1 MINRFLY
8 SSYRFFYVWQLWR
21 ERRFTSSGWMMAALV
36 GLMGLFSLETNR
48 AMIYQAFAFILPV
61 MGIAIAVSLFFR
73 GRFDIRR
80 ELPRY
85 ATAGEK
91 LIYTVS
97 VTNRTRRRQRGL
109 LAVEDSADPCPS
121 MEEMLTIPE
130 PHEAKRNAWDR
141 RVMWFRFQWLINLRR
156 RADTREFPLLPM
168 EPGATVKN
176 RVELMPLRRGRLQL
190 SGLTITRPDPFGL
203 FKAAVRVR
211 QQQTVL
217 ILPRRYP
224 VPFLTLP
231 GSRRFQPG
239 GVAMA
244 SSVGDSQ
251 EFFSVREYRP
261 GDPLRHIH
269 WKSWARIG
277 KPVIKEFQDEFF
289 VRHALILDTFE
300 PNGETDA
307 FEDAVAVA
315 ASFVDAF
322 QTREA
327 LLDLMFVEDR
337 AYCFSSGRGLSD
349 TARMMEILA
358 DVTACR
364 DKSFASLFPVV
375 FENASRLSGCLC
387 VLLKW
392 DEPRQEFIRR
402 LRGMRLPLRVLVIR
416 DSAAQDEFDTGPMK
430 DMPAAF
436 HVLETGKIKEGLAAI

>member
-8 SSYRFFYVWQLWR
+8 RSYRFFYRWELWR
-21 ERRFTSSGWMMAALV
+21 ERRFTGSGWMMIALT

-48 AMIYQAFAFILPV
+48 TMIYQAFAFLLPV
-61 MGIAIAVSLFFR
+61 MCLAAIFSLFFR
-73 GRFDIRR
+73 GRFDVRR

-85 ATAGEK
+85 ATVGEK
-91 LIYTVS
+91 LTYIVT
-97 VTNRTRRRQRGL
+97 VTNRTRHRQRGL
-109 LAVEDSADPCPS
+109 LAIEDSADPCPG

-130 PHEAKRNAWDR
+130 PGEEKRNAWDR
-141 RVMWFRFQWLINLRR
+141 RVMWFRFQWLISLRK
-156 RADTREFPLLPM
+156 RADTGEFPLLPM

-176 RVELMPLRRGRLQL
+176 RAELMPLRRGRLHL

-203 FKAAVRVR
+203 FKAAVHVP
-211 QQQTVL
+211 QQHSVL

-224 VPFLTLP
+224 VPSLTLP

-251 EFFSVREYRP
+251 EFLSVREYRP

-307 FEDAVAVA
+307 FEAAVSVA

-337 AYCFSSGRGLSD
+337 AYCFSAGRGLSD
-349 TARMMEILA
+349 TGRMLEILA

-364 DKSFASLFPVV
+364 DKSFESLFPAV
-375 FENASRLSGCLC
+375 FENAARLSGCLC

-392 DEPRQEFIRR
+392 DDLRREFIRR
-402 LRGMRLPLRVLVIR
+402 LRGMRLPLQILVIR
-416 DSAAQDEFDTGPMK
+416 DPIPDDGFDSGPMK
-430 DMPAAF
+430 DMPGAF
-436 HVLETGKIKEGLAAI
+436 HILETGKIKEGLAAI

>member
-8 SSYRFFYVWQLWR
+8 RSYRFFYVWQLWR
-21 ERRFTSSGWMMAALV
+21 ERRFTRAGWMVIALT

-48 AMIYQAFAFILPV
+48 AMIYQAFAFLLPLL
-61 MGIAIAVSLFFR
+61 GFAVIFSLFFR
-73 GRFDIRR
+73 GRFDVRR

-91 LIYTVS
+91 LYYTVS

-130 PHEAKRNAWDR
+130 PDEAKRNAWDR
-141 RVMWFRFQWLINLRR
+141 RVMWFRFQWLISLRK
-156 RADTREFPLLPM
+156 RADTDEFPLLPM

-176 RVELMPLRRGRLQL
+176 RIELMPLRRGRLQF
-190 SGLTITRPDPFGL
+190 SGLTITRPDPLNL
-203 FKAAVRVR
+203 FKAAVHVR
-211 QQQTVL
+211 RRQSVL

-224 VPFLTLP
+224 VPALTLP

-251 EFFSVREYRP
+251 EFLSVREYRP

-300 PNGETDA
+300 PNGETDT
-307 FEDAVAVA
+307 FEAAVSVA

-322 QTREA
+322 QSREA

-349 TARMMEILA
+349 TGRMLEILA

-364 DKSFASLFPVV
+364 DKSFDSLFPVV
-375 FENASRLSGCLC
+375 FENATRLSGCLC
-387 VLLKW
+387 LLLKW
-392 DEPRQEFIRR
+392 DEPRREFVRR
-402 LRGMRLPLRVLVIR
+402 LRGMRLPLRVLIIHEP
-416 DSAAQDEFDTGPMK
+416 AAGDVTDAGPMK

-436 HVLETGKIKEGLAAI
+436 HVLEAGKIREGLAAL